1 MIIAMTD
8 AHPDRVTLEFEP
20 GDPIK
25 GRLLDREGAK
35 HPFHGWLELCAE
47 IERAW
52 KKPSDGTADGSALV
66 PQNRGER
73 VSEQ

>member
-1 MIIAMTD
+1 MTD
-8 AHPDRVTLEFEP
+8 AHPDRISLEFEP
-20 GDPIK
+20 GDPIQ
-25 GRLLDREGAK
+25 GRLLDGEGTA

-52 KKPSDGTADGSALV
+52 NRPSDRTAEGSA
-66 PQNRGER
+66 PQSRGER